1 MSTRTYALSLK
12 SLSPIRDAIASQN
25 AVFYDA
31 VVADFGADD
40 TDRCNY
46 AKSMIYAPTPPA
58 KEPGCWNY
66 VVAPLAK
73 HLDLDPNYLAI
84 DDWKHYAAWEGYRS
98 AAESMLSPDAIKLI
112 GYIESGRPFRG
123 TEIDHDGCLFAWLT
137 NAECTS
143 LLAELE
149 KVDAEIFSDIDLDEL
164 HEELLESLRTVVDNG
179 AEMFIG
185 AS

>member
-1 MSTRTYALSLK
+1 MSARTYALSLK

-25 AVFYDA
+25 AVMYSA
-31 VVADFGADD
+31 VVAQFDADD
-40 TDRCNY
+40 TDRRDY
-46 AKSMIYAPTPPA
+46 ARSMILVAEPPA

-66 VVAPLAK
+66 VVEPLAK
-73 HLDLDPNYLAI
+73 HLGLDPKYLAI

-98 AAESMLSPDAIKLI
+98 AAETTLSAEANKLL

-123 TEIDHDGCLFAWLT
+123 TEINHDGCLFAWLT
-137 NAECTS
+137 NAECTA

-149 KVDAEIFSDIDLDEL
+149 EIDAEFFADIDLDEL
-164 HEELLESLRTVVDNG
+164 HEELIESLRSVVDSG